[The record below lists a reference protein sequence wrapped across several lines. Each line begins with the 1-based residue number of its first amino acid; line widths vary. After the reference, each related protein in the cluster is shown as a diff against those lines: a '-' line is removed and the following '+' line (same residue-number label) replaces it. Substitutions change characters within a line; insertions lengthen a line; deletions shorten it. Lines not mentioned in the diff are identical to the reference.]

1 MFCLNCFPRD
11 NSDDS
16 TETPNKKIH
25 IKHCHTKHYTLIP
38 DANTQHLTQFNFIP
52 HKFDSII
59 FPWLTIRAFE
69 IKKILSNQIVPVIYI
84 KNKNSFDSNYT
95 IIFAHSPQH
104 NIGQNFP
111 FLIDLS
117 SQLRTDIISFDYTN
131 PEINNST
138 SLENSYITDLEQVIE
153 FSVSKLKIEMNT
165 LVLMSKSLGS
175 ISVLGVAAKEE
186 FKAIKGI
193 ILLSPIARGYTL
205 RYKKFIEDYDA
216 LTKANSIL
224 ARTFLIHGK
233 KDNVINVEQS
243 ELLAKSIRYVSKWF
257 PSKENHSNLLTYYRC
272 KFYSNIKKFIND
284 LDFSYLYAQNDFDST
299 VLCSK
304 RSSLSFLRKQTETK
318 DSENSAKKRL
328 SSASITI
335 AASMINLV
343 DEEYENTEKFL
354 AF

>member
-1 MFCLNCFPRD
+1 MFCFDCFSRD
-11 NSDDS
+11 TPN
-16 TETPNKKIH
+16 EFPEAPNKKIH
-25 IKHCHTKHYTLIP
+25 IKHPHTKHYTLLP
-38 DANTQHLTQFNFIP
+38 SKTNPQTNQYTFFP
-52 HKFDSII
+52 HNYESII
-59 FPWLTIRAFE
+59 FPWLTITAFE
-69 IKKILSNQIVPVIYI
+69 IQKIFSNQTIPIIYI

-95 IIFAHSPQH
+95 IIFSHSPQFDL
-104 NIGQNFP
+104 GKLFP

-117 SQLRTDIISFDYTN
+117 SQLKTDLISFDYTN

-138 SLENSYITDLEQVIE
+138 SLENSYTTDLEQVIE
-153 FSVSKLKIEMNT
+153 FSVSKLKIDLT
-165 LVLMSKSLGS
+165 TIVLMGKSLGS
-175 ISVLGVAAKEE
+175 ISILGVASKEE
-186 FKAIKGI
+186 FKPIKGMV
-193 ILLSPIARGYTL
+193 LLSPIARGYTL
-205 RYKKFIEDYDA
+205 RYKKFTEDYDA
-216 LTKANSIL
+216 LQKANSIL

-272 KFYSNIKKFIND
+272 KFYNNIKKFIND

-299 VLCSK
+299 VLFSK
-304 RSSLSFLRKQTETK
+304 RSSLSFFRKQTETK

-328 SSASITI
+328 STASITI

-343 DEEYENTEKFL
+343 DEEYESTEKFL